1 MIDRKR
7 LLDDLKPLL
16 RAVEED
22 LRARCDE
29 APEIDQALQAEYTE
43 ARSAGRTGEAY
54 EQWRADLITQ
64 VGVAWVLS
72 CVFVRF
78 LEDNGLLASPRIA
91 GRLKDHPAGGGLE
104 RARDERDLYF
114 QAHPTD
120 SDRDYLLHVFA
131 QLAAMPATAE
141 LFGPHNPLN
150 EHPDWLSGDA
160 AQKLIEFFQR
170 IDADGTG
177 EIIHDFTSG
186 QWSAVSGQQD
196 GLADSRSLNAESSE
210 DDTRFL
216 GDLYQ
221 DLSEAARKK
230 YALLQTPVFVEEF
243 ILERTL
249 EPAIQEFGLDGK
261 GGQRSALSDQQDEDG
276 KSSLKADTLN
286 AESSKASGFRMI
298 DPACGSGHFLLGAFA
313 RILDHWRR
321 AEPGAGERELINRAL
336 ASVHGVDINP
346 YAVAIA
352 RFRLLLAA
360 MRECGVTRLKD
371 APNFQLNLACG
382 DSLLHGSANGQQ
394 QVLGF
399 HELAH
404 HYQSEDIEA
413 LRRILKPEKYHA
425 VVANPPYIGPS
436 DKAANQ
442 AYRQR
447 YRSCYRQYSLSVP
460 FTERLFSLAS
470 WDGFVGQITSNS
482 FTKREFGGK
491 LIEEFI
497 PTVDLTHVVD
507 TSGARIPGHGTPTLI
522 MFGRHRAPVSPR
534 VRCVMGIEGESA
546 EAEHSGVGHVW
557 KAIVSQIDSPGSE
570 SRWVSVADRRREAL
584 SEFPWVM
591 AGGGATRLKE
601 EIEENSVATIADV
614 ASDIGAMALTR
625 DDDAYIIGRKTCL
638 RSGLEAARVR
648 DLVAGQDV
656 RDYQTDSTDAV
667 IWPCDSEG
675 IAISSEPLER
685 VLWPFRPQLCLR
697 PAFGKT
703 QLERGLRW
711 TEYSMLF
718 RDRYLAES
726 RIAFADVCTHNHFAV
741 PPAGVVCT
749 SHAPVI
755 ALPANDRE
763 RVLGLLNSSTACFW
777 FKQVLSGKHMGD
789 GGVAHASREGQRF
802 EFDTAKVKR
811 FPLCS
816 SRPGGKLDEL
826 IICASNRAATAPAAV
841 LSHQGTSAAVDGLK
855 RAWRRSE
862 SLLQRMCAL
871 QEELD
876 WECYELYG
884 LLDDAPCCDDPPSI
898 QLGQRAFEIVLARK
912 MEAGEEETTWFARH
926 NSTPMTEIPAEW
938 PEEYKQ
944 VVQRRIELI
953 ESDRNIGLIERPE
966 YKRRWN
972 VEPWEQ
978 QQERALRNWLL
989 DRLESYFDLDGRM
1002 NASTGS
1008 AQAPSAGSGQV
1019 PEVTAHASLRE
1030 PRLTS
1035 IALVA
1040 DIARSDSD
1048 FMQVSEL
1055 YRGRADFDIGALVAE
1070 LIEAE
1075 SVPHLPILR
1084 YKPSG
1089 LDKRAAWE
1097 RTWEL
1102 QRLEDDIDALF
1113 DVKKLSALSSQQSA
1127 TGDQLTAACRKAV
1140 AESLPL
1146 NAEGSEAVLSE
1157 LVSAAKLL
1165 ANMVAQKLNLES
1177 EDVIKPITDAAKR
1190 AKAKAVGDIPVP
1202 PKYASKDFL
1211 TSDFWRLRGK
1221 LDVPKERWVS
1231 FPHCEGEDGS
1241 GVIAW
1246 AGYDHLQL
1254 AQSIAE
1260 RFENARQHEGR
1271 TLVPL
1276 LASLGQLIPWLK
1288 QWHNEMDPT
1297 YGLRLGDYF
1306 EGHLET
1312 EAKALNM
1319 TPADVMAWQ
1328 PPASAKK
1335 TRKRRKKTKK
1345 SKGDA

>member
-1 MIDRKR
+1 MINRKQ

-16 RAVEED
+16 RELEED

-29 APEIDQALQAEYTE
+29 APQIDQALQADHKQ
-43 ARSAGRTGEAY
+43 AREAGRTGAAY

-78 LEDNGLLASPRIA
+78 LEDNALMAAAKISGPLHGAGQGAGLM
-91 GRLKDHPAGGGLE
+91 

-120 SDRDYLLHVFA
+120 TDRDYLLHVFA
-131 QLAAMPATAE
+131 ELAAMPATAE

-177 EIIHDFTSG
+177 EIVHDFTDDA
-186 QWSAVSGQQD
+186 W
-196 GLADSRSLNAESSE
+196 
-210 DDTRFL
+210 DTRFL

-249 EPAIQEFGLDGK
+249 EPAIQEFGLSG
-261 GGQRSALSDQQDEDG
+261 
-276 KSSLKADTLN
+276 LK
-286 AESSKASGFRMI
+286 MI

-336 ASVHGVDINP
+336 TSVHGVDINP

-404 HYQSEDIEA
+404 HYQSEDIES
-413 LRRILKPEKYHA
+413 LREILRPGQYHA
-425 VVANPPYIGPS
+425 VVANPPYITVK
-436 DKAANQ
+436 DKALND
-442 AYRQR
+442 AYRER
-447 YRSCYRQYSLSVP
+447 YREVCYGKYSLSAP
-460 FTERLFSLAS
+460 FIQRLFGLALRT
-470 WDGFVGQITSNS
+470 GFVGQITSNS
-482 FTKREFGGK
+482 FMKREFGKK
-491 LIEEFI
+491 LVEEYLPKI
-497 PTVDLTHVVD
+497 DLTHVID
-507 TSGARIPGHGTPTLI
+507 TAGAYIPGHGTPTVILFGQNREPVSGVVRTVMGIQGEPSTPADPSHGQVWSAIVDQIDRAGSESLFVSVSDVPRDRFSRHPWSIGGGGAADLKTELDESAAVALSSLADSLGIMCFTLEDEVYFSTHSALYRQGVEKTLVRTVVQGEGIKDWCLVLFQAAVFPYDDSYAPIAECKTAPWHRYLWPYRTNLSSSI
-522 MFGRHRAPVSPR
+522 MFGR
-534 VRCVMGIEGESA
+534 
-546 EAEHSGVGHVW
+546 
-557 KAIVSQIDSPGSE
+557 
-570 SRWVSVADRRREAL
+570 
-584 SEFPWVM
+584 
-591 AGGGATRLKE
+591 
-601 EIEENSVATIADV
+601 
-614 ASDIGAMALTR
+614 
-625 DDDAYIIGRKTCL
+625 KTK
-638 RSGLEAARVR
+638 
-648 DLVAGQDV
+648 
-656 RDYQTDSTDAV
+656 TDAGLA
-667 IWPCDSEG
+667 WYEYGRLTTSKCGRPF
-675 IAISSEPLER
+675 AI
-685 VLWPFRPQLCLR
+685 
-697 PAFGKT
+697 AFG
-703 QLERGLRW
+703 EV
-711 TEYSMLF
+711 S
-718 RDRYLAES
+718 
-726 RIAFADVCTHNHFAV
+726 THNHFLLDRDSLLFSRSAN
-741 PPAGVVCT
+741 VVQL
-749 SHAPVI
+749 VEQDD
-755 ALPANDRE
+755 DRLHLGI
-763 RVLGLLNSSTACFW
+763 LGLFNSSTACFW
-777 FKQVLSGKHMGD
+777 LKQVSHNKGSTVDDAG
-789 GGVAHASREGQRF
+789 ARQRTAPF
-802 EFDTAKVKR
+802 EDFYQVNSTKLEQ
-811 FPLCS
+811 FPLPS
-816 SRPGGKLDEL
+816 DRPTELARAVEAKASEWVKACPDSHNGLLDSGDLCQAWRTGLGEL
-826 IICASNRAATAPAAV
+826 IY
-841 LSHQGTSAAVDGLK
+841 
-855 RAWRRSE
+855 
-862 SLLQRMCAL
+862 L

-876 WECYELYG
+876 WEVYGLYG
-884 LLDDAPCCDDPPSI
+884 LVGGDLRYRDPVVPVE
-898 QLGQRAFEIVLARK
+898 LGQRAFEIVLARK
-912 MEAGEEETTWFARH
+912 MEAGEEESTWFTRH
-926 NSTPMTEIPAEW
+926 GSTPITEIPAEW
-938 PEEYKQ
+938 PEEYRQ

-989 DRLESYFDLDGRM
+989 DRLESYFDIDGRM
-1002 NASTGS
+1002 NDEGK
-1008 AQAPSAGSGQV
+1008 
-1019 PEVTAHASLRE
+1019 VTAHASLRE

-1035 IALVA
+1035 IAQVA
-1040 DIARSDSD
+1040 DIARADSD
-1048 FMQVSEL
+1048 FMEVAEL

-1113 DVKKLSALSSQQSA
+1113 EIERL
-1127 TGDQLTAACRKAV
+1127 KAV
-1140 AESLPL
+1140 KPDEAEKSLRPAVQAL
-1146 NAEGSEAVLSE
+1146 GIEDSKKPAVLAE
-1157 LVSAAKLL
+1157 LVSAAKNL
-1165 ANMVAQKLNLES
+1165 ANMVAQKLNLAS

-1190 AKAKAVGDIPVP
+1190 AKAKSVGDIPVP
-1202 PKYASKDFL
+1202 PKYAKKDFI
-1211 TSDFWRLRGK
+1211 TTGGARYWTLRGK

-1254 AQSIAE
+1254 AQAIAE
-1260 RFENARQHEGR
+1260 RFENARQQEGR

-1288 QWHNEMDPT
+1288 QWHNDMDPT
-1297 YGLRLGDYF
+1297 YGMRLGDFF

-1319 TPADVMAWQ
+1319 TVADVMAWQ
-1328 PPASAKK
+1328 PPAGAKK
-1335 TRKRRKKTKK
+1335 TRKRKKKAKKKT
-1345 SKGDA
+1345 